1 MTRKTENETNFN
13 RRSDGDRGFTL
24 IETLIAIAVFAI
36 GILAVGSM
44 QISAVN
50 NNASA
55 RMRTEAIMLA
65 SEKVEELMSLSDYND
80 PLLSDVTHSAVSAN
94 NIYCIEWDVDEDYP
108 LPSTKTITLSVRW
121 TDGETGCIN
130 FDQKRSRVDIDFI
143 RANL

>member
-1 MTRKTENETNFN
+1 MIRKTEIEAGFN
-13 RRSDGDRGFTL
+13 RRSGVDSGFTL
-24 IETLIAIAVFAI
+24 IETLIAMAVFAI

-44 QISAVN
+44 QISSVH

-55 RMRTEAIMLA
+55 RMRTEALILA
-65 SEKVEELMSLSDYND
+65 SEKVEELMSLPDYND
-80 PLLSDVTHSAVSAN
+80 PLLSDVTHSDVSAN

-108 LPSTKTITLSVRW
+108 LPSTKTVTLSVRW